1 MKLLSP
7 GIRSLLAANFEH
19 CVRNPRFDPFPLVRL
34 FNPTGRAVWLVSEL
48 YADDDTLYGLA
59 DLGFGYP
66 ELGIFSLR
74 EIEAIDLP
82 LGLKIARDLAFT
94 TRHRLSVWAEASR
107 LAGSIPDAADLLNRL
122 TREDP
127 GAIRLLP
134 R

>member
-1 MKLLSP
+1 MPRNYVKQSEP
-7 GIRSLLAANFEH
+7 GVTKSGAGAAAHNIIGRS
-19 CVRNPRFDPFPLVRL
+19 
-34 FNPTGRAVWLVSEL
+34 T
-48 YADDDTLYGLA
+48 YYGLA

>member
-1 MKLLSP
+1 MTLLSP
-7 GIRSLLAANFEH
+7 GIRAMLAANFEH
-19 CVRNPRFDPFPLVRL
+19 CLRNPRFDPFPMVRL
-34 FNPTGRAVWLVSEL
+34 FNPTGRAVWLISEI
-48 YADDDTLYGLA
+48 YPDDDTLYGLA
-59 DLGFGYP
+59 DLGLGCP

-82 LGLKIARDLAFT
+82 LGMKIARDLVFT

-107 LAGSIPDAADLLNRL
+107 LAGSIPDAASLLDRL

-127 GAIRLLP
+127 AAIRLLP

>member
-1 MKLLSP
+1 MSLLSP
-7 GIRSLLAANFEH
+7 GIRSLLSANFKH
-19 CVRNPRFDPFPLVRL
+19 CVGNPRFDPMPLVRL

-48 YADDDTLYGLA
+48 DADDDTLYGLA
-59 DLGFGYP
+59 DLGFGWP

-107 LAGSIPDAADLLNRL
+107 LTGSIPDASDLLSRL
-122 TREDP
+122 VREDP
-127 GAIRLLP
+127 SAIRLLP

>member
-7 GIRSLLAANFEH
+7 GIRSLLSANFEH

-59 DLGFGYP
+59 DLGFGCP

-82 LGLKIARDLAFT
+82 LGLKMRVI
-94 TRHRLSVWAEASR
+94 SPSR
-107 LAGSIPDAADLLNRL
+107 
-122 TREDP
+122 P
-127 GAIRLLP
+127 GTACRSGPRPLGLP
-134 R
+134 GRSPMPPIS

>member
-7 GIRSLLAANFEH
+7 GIRSLLSANFKH
-19 CVRNPRFDPFPLVRL
+19 CVRSPRFDPFPLVRL
-34 FNPTGRAVWLVSEL
+34 FNPAGRAVWLVSEI

-59 DLGFGYP
+59 DLGFGCP

-82 LGLKIARDLAFT
+82 LGLKIARDLAFA
-94 TRHRLSVWAEASR
+94 TRHRLSVWAEAAR